1 MATAKLKA
9 PAKSLEPPPASV
21 EPFARA
27 LKHLREHPKN
37 RPTRKTTLVRHL
49 LTVLGN
55 KITDANVLALI
66 NSLGQTG
73 HLAIDNKGRVTYH
86 L

>member
-1 MATAKLKA
+1 
-9 PAKSLEPPPASV
+9 
-21 EPFARA
+21 

-37 RPTRKTTLVRHL
+37 RPARKTTLIRHL

-55 KITDANVLALI
+55 KVTEADVVALVEETVRTKQLSVEV
-66 NSLGQTG
+66 N
-73 HLAIDNKGRVTYH
+73 NKVTYH